1 MPRAHAYRVSMMI
14 KKEANAAFHGGIF
27 CGKTAEIRDFVAAF
41 ELARKMLREGQ
52 GPVSWGTGGT
62 ALDSDEEDRGDHQ
75 AVQAR

>member
-1 MPRAHAYRVSMMI
+1 MI
-14 KKEANAAFHGGIF
+14 ILFKTKTDAAFRSGIL
-27 CGKTAEIRDFVAAF
+27 GQETAEIRDFVAAF